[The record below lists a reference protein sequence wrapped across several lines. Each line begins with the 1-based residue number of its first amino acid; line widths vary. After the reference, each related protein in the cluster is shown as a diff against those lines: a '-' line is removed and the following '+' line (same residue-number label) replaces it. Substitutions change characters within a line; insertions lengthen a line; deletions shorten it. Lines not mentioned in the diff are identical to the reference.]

1 MLIDFIAQ
9 IPQLVPAIIAF
20 IALLAAWK
28 SARSAAGTPL
38 RRKVITGVGCFALVL
53 VAAAALG
60 VESVLAS
67 DQLIDRGLMPSWG
80 FDFLSWLTDRP
91 ISNADVQVQ

>member
-9 IPQLVPAIIAF
+9 IPQLVPSIVAF
-20 IALLAAWK
+20 LAVLAAWK
-28 SARSAAGTPL
+28 FTRSAAGAPT
-38 RRKVITGVGCFALVL
+38 RRKVTLWAGCLALVL
-53 VAAAALG
+53 VAIGALG

-67 DQLIDRGLMPSWG
+67 DQLIDYGLMPSWG

-91 ISNADVQVQ
+91 ISAPDVQVE